1 MDIELGRMCK
11 RIIDYCRSRFIEQE
25 VNALLKEK
33 RFHSELVYYCDPKDS
48 TENCV
53 ILGCHFLNSCHSLDC
68 CHSLNSYHGT
78 PILPVEPGNREES
91 HPRGMPE
98 GGCDC
103 GHR

>member
-48 TENCV
+48 PENCV
-53 ILGCHFLNSCHSLDC
+53 ILGSVYCRALFSFTRLLSL
-68 CHSLNSYHGT
+68 S
-78 PILPVEPGNREES
+78 E
-91 HPRGMPE
+91 
-98 GGCDC
+98 
-103 GHR
+103 